1 MEKYDIVDVHLSS
14 TKSMLD
20 SILEHPILDGDKTY
34 TIAVTEFTAPISAE
48 TPLPLNQ
55 TFKDQEPTMYLLN
68 VKRKNGDADTVI
80 SHISHSMSTL
90 PAPLGQ
96 AAGILNQFQR
106 FMPNVYKSIQTV
118 NDLVFYIQEY
128 FTEIQKVYATAGGPG
143 IDGGEHGGGA
153 NVTAANVG
161 ADQWVRASLTPNGRI
176 RLVMS
181 EMFAS
186 NFFIQ
191 LSDFSQS
198 LFGFDEE
205 VIAFGTHGGAVTSG
219 IPGLVGDGNTL
230 LDSVQNLNPG
240 ETCII
245 EGKYP
250 LTRFF
255 DHRVMIDVDSGGM
268 PIPNV
273 VTWNTSNQQSLRHTL
288 ATFPINQRME
298 TGIHLNNVG
307 GATGEVD
314 FRSELMQ
321 GNIVWRRAEDKIRE
335 RYQILNPQFFQ
346 NIRLEIIIERRE
358 WDFQSKAYVFKRRAM
373 LFRDGDSWTAKL
385 RFRTLK

>member
-1 MEKYDIVDVHLSS
+1 MHYRREVS
-14 TKSMLD
+14 T
-20 SILEHPILDGDKTY
+20 HP
-34 TIAVTEFTAPISAE
+34 F
-48 TPLPLNQ
+48 
-55 TFKDQEPTMYLLN
+55 
-68 VKRKNGDADTVI
+68 
-80 SHISHSMSTL
+80 
-90 PAPLGQ
+90 
-96 AAGILNQFQR
+96 
-106 FMPNVYKSIQTV
+106 
-118 NDLVFYIQEY
+118 
-128 FTEIQKVYATAGGPG
+128 
-143 IDGGEHGGGA
+143 
-153 NVTAANVG
+153 
-161 ADQWVRASLTPNGRI
+161 W
-176 RLVMS
+176 
-181 EMFAS
+181 
-186 NFFIQ
+186 
-191 LSDFSQS
+191 
-198 LFGFDEE
+198 
-205 VIAFGTHGGAVTSG
+205 
-219 IPGLVGDGNTL
+219 
-230 LDSVQNLNPG
+230 
-240 ETCII
+240 
-245 EGKYP
+245 
-250 LTRFF
+250 
-255 DHRVMIDVDSGGM
+255 VMIDVDSGGM

>member
-143 IDGGEHGGGA
+143 IDGGGA
-153 NVTAANVG
+153 WRRCECNSGKCRGRPMGSCEFDTEWPNSSGDVRDVCLQLFHTA
-161 ADQWVRASLTPNGRI
+161 I
-176 RLVMS
+176 RL
-181 EMFAS
+181 
-186 NFFIQ
+186 
-191 LSDFSQS
+191 
-198 LFGFDEE
+198 
-205 VIAFGTHGGAVTSG
+205 
-219 IPGLVGDGNTL
+219 
-230 LDSVQNLNPG
+230 
-240 ETCII
+240 
-245 EGKYP
+245 
-250 LTRFF
+250 
-255 DHRVMIDVDSGGM
+255 
-268 PIPNV
+268 
-273 VTWNTSNQQSLRHTL
+273 
-288 ATFPINQRME
+288 
-298 TGIHLNNVG
+298 
-307 GATGEVD
+307 
-314 FRSELMQ
+314 
-321 GNIVWRRAEDKIRE
+321 
-335 RYQILNPQFFQ
+335 
-346 NIRLEIIIERRE
+346 
-358 WDFQSKAYVFKRRAM
+358 
-373 LFRDGDSWTAKL
+373 
-385 RFRTLK
+385 